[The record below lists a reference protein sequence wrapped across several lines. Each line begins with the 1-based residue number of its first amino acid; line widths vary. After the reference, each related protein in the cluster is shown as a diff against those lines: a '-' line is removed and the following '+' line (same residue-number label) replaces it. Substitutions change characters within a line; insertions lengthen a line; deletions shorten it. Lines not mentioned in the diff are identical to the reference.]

1 MSTVYVPV
9 LKLRSSEMKA
19 LQFLDIQVKEKIMPV
34 IQILSDKIQDRKGDY
49 LTGKLRELM
58 GAFSGSNMSFYAD
71 FEFVTNGEFF
81 IIEEFL
87 KLVTFQNIKFIPVLS
102 FLKSFPAY
110 RNLIRERYLQYGICL
125 KFDEYKTKNLEINN
139 FLNYF
144 NEVVNK
150 CKDFFQISESQIDI
164 HLCLEE
170 LSGNESKSLAKRI
183 IDILT
188 KIDNGSK
195 FRRIFVS
202 VGSFPKDLSEILVDT
217 ERILYRHEW
226 DFWKSLQVL
235 RNEFNLIYSDYG
247 NIHPI
252 YDPDQNGHIGSC
264 SIKYTMEE
272 DYLILRGTKPNKHP
286 DASGQYITKSLA
298 LVNNKIYDGPAFSW
312 GDYKILQVAQQTES
326 TGNASKW
333 VQYTLNHHISKIYS
347 LLNQSIYQ

>member
-1 MSTVYVPV
+1 MSIVYVPV

-19 LQFLDIQVKEKIMPV
+19 LQFLNINVKEKVMPV
-34 IQILSDKIQDRKGDY
+34 IQILSDKLQDRKGDY
-49 LTGKLRELM
+49 LTVKLKELI
-58 GAFSGSNMSFYAD
+58 GAFSESNMSFYAD
-71 FEFVTNGEFF
+71 FEFVANGEIFL
-81 IIEEFL
+81 IKEFL

-102 FLKSFPAY
+102 FIKSLPVY
-110 RNLIRERYLQYGICL
+110 RNLIREKYLQNGVCL
-125 KFDEYKTKNLEINN
+125 KFDEYRIKNLKTED
-139 FLNYF
+139 FLIYF
-144 NEVVNK
+144 NEVVSK
-150 CKDFFQISESQIDI
+150 CKGFFQINESQIDI

-170 LSGNESKSLAKRI
+170 LNGNESKQLTRRLI
-183 IDILT
+183 EILSN
-188 KIDNGSK
+188 IDNGSD

-226 DFWKSLQVL
+226 EFWKSLQVL
-235 RNEFNLIYSDYG
+235 RNKFNLIYSDYG

-264 SIKYTMEE
+264 SIKYTIEE

-286 DASGQYITKSLA
+286 EASGQYRTKSLA
-298 LVNNKIYDGPAFSW
+298 LVNNKIYDGPGFSW
-312 GDYKILQVAQQTES
+312 GDFKILQVAQQTES

-347 LLNQSIYQ
+347 LLN

>member
-19 LQFLDIQVKEKIMPV
+19 LQFLDINVKENIMPV
-34 IQILSDKIQDRKGDY
+34 IQILSDKLQDRKGDY
-49 LTGKLRELM
+49 LTGKLKELI
-58 GAFSGSNMSFYAD
+58 GAFSESNMSFYAD
-71 FEFVTNGEFF
+71 FEFVSNREMFL
-81 IIEEFL
+81 IEEFL
-87 KLVTFQNIKFIPVLS
+87 KLVTLHNIKFIPVLS
-102 FLKSFPAY
+102 FIKSLPIY
-110 RNLIRERYLQYGICL
+110 RSLIKEKYLQNGICL
-125 KFDEYKTKNLEINN
+125 KFDENRIRNLEIKD
-139 FLNYF
+139 FLIYF
-144 NEVVNK
+144 NETVNN
-150 CKDFFQISESQIDI
+150 CKGFFQLNESQIDI

-170 LSGNESKSLAKRI
+170 LKANESTQLTKRI
-183 IDILT
+183 VEILSN
-188 KIDNGSK
+188 IDNGSD

-217 ERILYRHEW
+217 ERVLYRHEW
-226 DFWKSLQVL
+226 DFWKSLQFL
-235 RNEFNLIYSDYG
+235 QNKYNLIYSDYG

-286 DASGQYITKSLA
+286 EASGQYRTKSLA
-298 LVNNKIYDGPAFSW
+298 LVNNKIYDGPGFSW

-333 VQYTLNHHISKIYS
+333 VQYTLNHHISKICS
-347 LLNQSIYQ
+347 LMN